1 MRKFFKLLMSCILVG
16 ISIFGNISPTEA
28 NPIPKEFSDKVILA
42 EKLDYEN
49 KVPIINTG
57 VFFMNTT
64 YNIIKHSG
72 YIQKDWMYGALA
84 IDINKGK
91 KLKVNEKPLI
101 IYPTKDG
108 NMSVTIKNE
117 YKNKKS
123 TKFVE
128 SEIIFSSLTKDENR
142 ETVFSVNGQTKIKE
156 NKVEKKNYNWRT
168 AEMVKDYRQMVYKYY
183 EDKHIMSFI
192 VLSPFCLLPND
203 EE

>member
-1 MRKFFKLLMSCILVG
+1 MRNFFKFLVTCMLVG
-16 ISIFGNISPTEA
+16 ITTFGNISQTEA
-28 NPIPKEFSDKVILA
+28 NPIPEEFSNKIILA

-84 IDINKGK
+84 VDIYKGK
-91 KLKVNEKPLI
+91 KFKVNEKPLV
-101 IYPTKDG
+101 IYSTKDG

-128 SEIIFSSLTKDENR
+128 SEIIFSSLTKNENR

-156 NKVEKKNYNWRT
+156 NKAEKKNYNWRT
-168 AEMVKDYRQMVYKYY
+168 AEMVKNYRQMAYKYY

-192 VLSPFCLLPND
+192 VLSPFCLLTKD